1 MSEKNSNTKHII
13 ILGGGFAGLW
23 AAKEFGKKDGYQV
36 TVIDRN
42 NYHLFQPLLY
52 QVASAGLEPEQISY
66 PLRGTF
72 RKMLNVEFRMAEV
85 TGLDMERKVLLSD
98 VGPIHYDGLIIAL
111 GSVTSYFGVPGAE
124 EFAFSLKNAEEA
136 VDIRNHILSCFEYA
150 QYEPDPAIREQLLTF
165 TVVGGGPTGVEYAG
179 ALAELVH
186 TSLRRD
192 FRGLNK
198 EDVKIKLI
206 EGEDGP
212 LNGYPDK
219 LRHYAKNKLEKL
231 GVHGCYKQH
240 VVQVEADKVTL
251 KSGETISTRTVLWT
265 AGIRGNKVAEKMG
278 LPLGRANRIVTKPEL
293 NLTEH
298 PEVFVAGDIAMPMDG
313 EKMLSGP
320 TVAPNAIQ
328 QGVLAAKNLMNLF
341 EGKEL
346 TPFAYFDKGSLATI
360 GRSSAVV
367 HLGKLKITGFFAW
380 VTWLIIHLLYL
391 IGFRNRVIVFIN
403 WAFEYL
409 LFERGVRL
417 IMPKAKD
424 TIPHG
429 KADEYEPDGTEG
441 EALNKRSVDDKE
453 P

>member
-1 MSEKNSNTKHII
+1 MSEHSSKAKQIV

-85 TGLDMERKVLLSD
+85 TGLDLEKKVLLSD

-124 EFAFSLKNAEEA
+124 EFAFSLKSAEEA
-136 VDIRNHILSCFEYA
+136 IDIRNHILSCFEYA
-150 QYEPDPAIREQLLTF
+150 QHEPDPAIREQLLTF
-165 TVVGGGPTGVEYAG
+165 AIVGGGPTGVEYAG

-192 FRGLNK
+192 FRGLDKN
-198 EDVKIKLI
+198 DVKIMLI

-212 LNGYPDK
+212 LKGFPEK
-219 LRHYAKNKLEKL
+219 LRSYAKKRLEHL
-231 GVHGCYKQH
+231 DVHGTYKQH

-251 KSGETISTRTVLWT
+251 KSGDVISTRTVLWT
-265 AGIRGNKVAEKMG
+265 AGIRGNNVAEKMG
-278 LPLGRANRIVTKPEL
+278 MPLGHANRIITTPEL
-293 NLTEH
+293 NLADN
-298 PEVFVAGDIAMPMDG
+298 PEVFVAGDLALPMDG
-313 EKMLSGP
+313 DTPIIGP

-328 QGVLAAKNLMNLF
+328 QGALAAKNLMNFF
-341 EGKEL
+341 EGTKLE
-346 TPFAYFDKGSLATI
+346 PFSYFDKGSLATI

-367 HLGKLKITGFFAW
+367 HLGKFKITGFFAW
-380 VTWLIIHLLYL
+380 VTWLIVHLLYL

-403 WAFEYL
+403 WSFEYL
-409 LFERGVRL
+409 FFERGVRL

-429 KADEYEPDGTEG
+429 KADEYEPSGTEG
-441 EALNKRSVDDKE
+441 AALNERSTKE
-453 P
+453 K

>member
-1 MSEKNSNTKHII
+1 MSDHSSKAKQIV

-85 TGLDMERKVLLSD
+85 TRLDLDKKVLLSD

-111 GSVTSYFGVPGAE
+111 GSVTNYFGVQGAE
-124 EFAFSLKNAEEA
+124 EFAFSLKSAEEA
-136 VDIRNHILSCFEYA
+136 IDIRNHILSCFEYA

-165 TVVGGGPTGVEYAG
+165 TIVGGGPTGVEYAG
-179 ALAELVH
+179 ALSELVH
-186 TSLRRD
+186 TSIHRD
-192 FRGLNK
+192 FRELDRD
-198 EDVKIKLI
+198 DVKIILI

-212 LNGYPDK
+212 LNGFPDK
-219 LRHYAKNKLEKL
+219 LRMYAKKRLEHL
-231 GVHGCYKQH
+231 GVHGNYKQH

-251 KSGETISTRTVLWT
+251 KSGDVISTRTVLWT

-278 LPLGRANRIVTKPEL
+278 LPLGYANRIITTPEL
-293 NLTEH
+293 NLADH
-298 PEVFVAGDIAMPMDG
+298 PEVFVAGDLALPMD
-313 EKMLSGP
+313 EDTPISGP

-328 QGVLAAKNLMNLF
+328 QGGLAAKNLMNFF
-341 EGKEL
+341 EGTKLE
-346 TPFAYFDKGSLATI
+346 PFSYFDKGSLATI

-367 HLGKLKITGFFAW
+367 HLGKFKITGLFAW
-380 VTWLIIHLLYL
+380 LTWLIIHLLYL
-391 IGFRNRVIVFIN
+391 IGFRNRLIVFIN

-409 LFERGVRL
+409 FFERGVRL
-417 IMPKAKD
+417 IMPKTKD
-424 TIPHG
+424 TIPRR
-429 KADEYEPDGTEG
+429 KSDEYEPTGTEG
-441 EALNKRSVDDKE
+441 AALNERSAKE
-453 P
+453 K